1 MSNYLK
7 YADSVDV
14 MQADEEALS
23 DQIAESMARVG
34 HAVFSRHCHATRN
47 AHARSHGVLK
57 GELVIESPL
66 PAHLA
71 QGLFALPGRYP
82 VVIRLSSSPGEIG
95 PDSQPAARGF
105 AIKVLGVAGNKVLP
119 DDSGHTQDFLLVNS
133 PSIAFGDVRSY
144 QRMQDFL
151 ERAEHDPDGMA
162 GAAAKLKRTPDPK
175 LETML
180 REVLRANSNHI
191 LGETFYSMAAVRF
204 GEYVAKISAAP
215 ASDEVRAL
223 TGTPVGTHQRPS
235 AFRDLVVD
243 FFRQHGAEY
252 HLRAQLCTDLT
263 RMPIEDAAVVWD
275 ERVSAHQTI
284 ARIVIPRQE
293 AYSTARRAYGDEVL
307 SFNPWHAIEA
317 HRPLGS
323 IMRIRR
329 KVYEQSSRFRHTMNG
344 EPRREPEDISELP
357 D

>member
-1 MSNYLK
+1 M
-7 YADSVDV
+7 
-14 MQADEEALS
+14 
-23 DQIAESMARVG
+23 
-34 HAVFSRHCHATRN
+34 
-47 AHARSHGVLK
+47 K
-57 GELVIESPL
+57 GELVIDGPL
-66 PAHLA
+66 PTHLA
-71 QGLFALPGRYP
+71 QGLFSQPGRYP
-82 VVIRLSSSPGEIG
+82 VVIRLSSSPGETG

-144 QRMQDFL
+144 QCMQDFL
-151 ERAEHDPDGMA
+151 ERAELDPDGMA

-175 LETML
+175 LESML
-180 REVLRANSNHI
+180 TEVQHANSNHI

-204 GEYVAKISAAP
+204 GEYVAKISVAP
-215 ASDEVRAL
+215 ASNEVRAL
-223 TGTPVGTHQRPS
+223 TGTPVDTLHRPS

-252 HLRAQLCTDLT
+252 DLRAQLCTDLAH
-263 RMPIEDAAVVWD
+263 MPIEDAAVVWD
-275 ERVSAHQTI
+275 EKSSPQQVI

-293 AYSTARRAYGDEVL
+293 AYSPARQAYGDEVL
-307 SFNPWHAIEA
+307 SFSPWHAIEA

-329 KVYEQSSRFRHTMNG
+329 TVYEQSSLFRHTTNG